1 MSSNGFTQS
10 ITYIDSKIKNEH
22 RVNFPSSYIMTSNRR
37 SQMTDNLEANVS
49 CCCQGANSKMN
60 PSSFINLQKHLK
72 LYPTGYKVES
82 PELS

>member
-1 MSSNGFTQS
+1 
-10 ITYIDSKIKNEH
+10 
-22 RVNFPSSYIMTSNRR
+22 
-37 SQMTDNLEANVS
+37 MTDNLEVNVS

-72 LYPTGYKVES
+72 LYPTWYKVES